1 MEKYLTAKEI
11 SDKWGISVRAVQ
23 TMCVNGKIEGAK
35 KFGGVWAIPEDAA
48 KPSDRRITTGQYK
61 NWRKTSLE

>member
-35 KFGGVWAIPEDAA
+35 NLEEFGQFQRMLQSHQTEG
-48 KPSDRRITTGQYK
+48 
-61 NWRKTSLE
+61 